1 MAFNDMGQYPQGQ
14 FPQNN
19 MGQYPQGQFPQGMYA
34 SSPKRSNPS
43 RRYWILAVLLVI
55 MAVICFLL
63 IQGDLAF
70 PGIYFWFIGGDIMQ
84 FWFIVL
90 VILGFVY
97 LGNSGARKQS
107 SAGGFSQRS
116 DPYGY
121 AGNFGGFPAQQTRR
135 AAPSLLLRLPLVLLL
150 VFLIYYFFIQGYTF
164 RINPN
169 PTLMGDCNAGSITVV
184 GNATS
189 NQVSLNAGITT
200 IEGYGNYDQA
210 SNTLNI
216 NGNLCGLTISVPAD
230 SHLHISGNDAEISVT
245 GIKGKIE
252 LDDNAGDITISGSR
266 LLAGSV
272 VTNNAGNITIN
283 HSCLLDNSDV
293 ENNGGAITITNS
305 NVSPS
310 AKVDINGG
318 SPTITSPTD
327 GCPV

>member
-1 MAFNDMGQYPQGQ
+1 MAFNNQGQ
-14 FPQNN
+14 FPQT
-19 MGQYPQGQFPQGMYA
+19 MYPAPV
-34 SSPKRSNPS
+34 RSNSS
-43 RRYWILAVLLVI
+43 RRLWILPVLLLV
-55 MAVICFLL
+55 MALICFLL
-63 IQGDLAF
+63 LQGDLAF

-90 VILGFVY
+90 AILGFVY
-97 LGNSGARKQS
+97 WGFSGTRKQS
-107 SAGGFSQRS
+107 SARSFPQRS

-121 AGNFGGFPAQQTRR
+121 AGNFGSFPAQQPRR
-135 AAPSLLLRLPLVLLL
+135 TAPTLLLRLPLVLLL
-150 VFLIYYFFIQGYTF
+150 VFLIYYFFILGYTF
-164 RINPN
+164 RINAN
-169 PTLMGDCNAGSITVV
+169 PIIMGDCNAGSITIV
-184 GNATS
+184 GNATA
-189 NQVSLNAGITT
+189 NQVTLNAGITT

-216 NGNLCGLTISVPAD
+216 NGNLCGFTISVPAA
-230 SHLHISGNDAEISVT
+230 SHLQISGNDAEISVT

-252 LDDNAGDITISGSR
+252 VDNNAGNITITGSR

-272 VTNNAGNITIN
+272 VTDNGGDITIN

-293 ENNGGAITITNS
+293 ENNGGGITITNS

-318 SPTITSPTD
+318 SPTITSPITG